1 MKLLISV
8 IPMNSVVW
16 PTHLKDICHQIKS
29 KRPWPSPPLSGCD
42 GAPELEQESS
52 FPNSQPGL
60 LDATASLSRPL
71 CQQKAESSIR
81 YQRGGRGASSKK
93 NILPHRGPLSLPNGA
108 RVSPQHWTVGRS
120 FLGEPRSKLHRT
132 PSMLTWHGY
141 PAHSLS
147 AQPAPPTGPAALPS
161 DALGPLKKE
170 TTILECLS
178 QATLKVC
185 THPQ

>member
-1 MKLLISV
+1 MAFSSSQWLRRGPWAGTRIQLPKL
-8 IPMNSVVW
+8 
-16 PTHLKDICHQIKS
+16 PTWA
-29 KRPWPSPPLSGCD
+29 PWRNG
-42 GAPELEQESS
+42 
-52 FPNSQPGL
+52 FPVE
-60 LDATASLSRPL
+60 ATLPTEGRKL
-71 CQQKAESSIR
+71 YQ